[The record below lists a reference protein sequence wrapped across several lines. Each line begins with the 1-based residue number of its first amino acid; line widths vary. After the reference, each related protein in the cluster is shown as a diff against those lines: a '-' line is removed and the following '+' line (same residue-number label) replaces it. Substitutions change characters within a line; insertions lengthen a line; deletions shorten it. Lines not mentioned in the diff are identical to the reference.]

1 MDILAKRPNILFLVA
16 IRSQPLYKKLLVTK
30 LRRDIYH
37 YKLNIAL
44 TVHRYETNA
53 DVWRLND
60 KIHRINGP
68 AIIVN
73 VKMDDATLISYIN
86 KDGIYRSGE
95 YWIYMSHNVLSREY
109 YYPWNILNPE
119 TTSPCYKVY
128 YVKHGKIH
136 RDTLSKK
143 GKTEPAIISNITEYN
158 PKGDRKWY
166 QNNKMHREDGPAST
180 GKKNKNKPDGKFYKE
195 WYLNNI
201 LYHKKLYKSELKK
214 LQKKRLQKKKKKEK
228 KQKKKENKS

>member
-1 MDILAKRPNILFLVA
+1 V
-16 IRSQPLYKKLLVTK
+16 
-30 LRRDIYH
+30 YH
-37 YKLNIAL
+37 YKINVAL

-73 VKMDDATLISYIN
+73 VKMGDYTLISYMN
-86 KDGIYRSGE
+86 KAGVYREGC
-95 YWIYMSHNVLSREY
+95 YWKYMHQNVLSSEY

-119 TTSPCYKVY
+119 TTSQCYKVY
-128 YVKHGKIH
+128 YLKHGKIH

-143 GKTEPAIISNITEYN
+143 GKTEPAIISKITEYN

-166 QNNKMHREDGPAST
+166 QNDKIHREDGPAAIV
-180 GKKNKNKPDGKFYKE
+180 KKNKNKSDGKYYKE
-195 WYLNNI
+195 WYLNDI
-201 LYHKKLYKSELKK
+201 CYHKKLYKSELIKIH
-214 LQKKRLQKKKKKEK
+214 KKRLQKKEKKSKKKV
-228 KQKKKENKS
+228 